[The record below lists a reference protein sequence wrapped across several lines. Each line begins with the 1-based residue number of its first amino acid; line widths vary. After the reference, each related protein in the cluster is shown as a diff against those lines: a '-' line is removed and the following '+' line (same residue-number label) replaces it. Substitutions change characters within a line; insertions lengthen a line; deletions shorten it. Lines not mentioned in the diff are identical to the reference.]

1 MVQAKALADEL
12 ARARLAR
19 RAAEDACCDVEE
31 TLWEAQRGPRYWRR
45 IALSD
50 GPEEPKPQP
59 H

>member
-1 MVQAKALADEL
+1 MIQTKALAEEL

-19 RAAEDACCDVEE
+19 GAAEDACCDVEG

-45 IALSD
+45 IALSEW
-50 GPEEPKPQP
+50 PEEPKPQP